1 MGKGKRVAAHAQKTR
16 SAELYERACRVMPG
30 GVSRNTVL
38 RSPHPLYA
46 EKGEGCYV
54 TDVEGVKRIDFANNM
69 CSLIHGHAH
78 PTIVA
83 AVATQLQKGTAF
95 TTATEAELLFAEHL
109 CNRTSSFDLIRFVN
123 SGTEAI
129 MGCVKAARAFT
140 GRPKIAKVEGAYH
153 GQYDYAEVSQTA
165 GPANWGDNESPASV
179 PVAHGTPLSALE
191 DVVVIPYND
200 PDQAIK
206 ILDRYASDLACVL
219 VDLLP
224 HRVGLIPASADFIS
238 ALRRWTYENDALLVY
253 DEVIT
258 YRFTYGGAQE
268 WFVEQPDL
276 TALGKV
282 IGGGFP
288 IGALAG
294 RKEVMDVMNPLQDK
308 LLFPHSGTFSANPV
322 TMTAGRTA
330 MELYGQ
336 EEVARL
342 NRLGDLARQHIK
354 EAIDLAD
361 IRACVSGAGSMFRV
375 HLKDDIPAH
384 YRDAYMGPEETRQ
397 LAVLLDHLFD
407 NGIMVINTCSGAL
420 STPMTEKEIDV
431 LGEVML
437 GGFRKLKKYT
447 LRNMP

>member
-1 MGKGKRVAAHAQKTR
+1 
-16 SAELYERACRVMPG
+16 
-30 GVSRNTVL
+30 
-38 RSPHPLYA
+38 
-46 EKGEGCYV
+46 
-54 TDVEGVKRIDFANNM
+54 
-69 CSLIHGHAH
+69 
-78 PTIVA
+78 
-83 AVATQLQKGTAF
+83 
-95 TTATEAELLFAEHL
+95 
-109 CNRTSSFDLIRFVN
+109 
-123 SGTEAI
+123 
-129 MGCVKAARAFT
+129 
-140 GRPKIAKVEGAYH
+140 
-153 GQYDYAEVSQTA
+153 
-165 GPANWGDNESPASV
+165 
-179 PVAHGTPLSALE
+179 
-191 DVVVIPYND
+191 
-200 PDQAIK
+200 
-206 ILDRYASDLACVL
+206 
-219 VDLLP
+219 
-224 HRVGLIPASADFIS
+224 
-238 ALRRWTYENDALLVY
+238 
-253 DEVIT
+253 
-258 YRFTYGGAQE
+258 
-268 WFVEQPDL
+268 PDL

-294 RKEVMDVMNPLQDK
+294 KKDVMDVMNPLQDK

-336 EEVARL
+336 EEVACL

-397 LAVLLDHLFD
+397 LAVLLDHLFE

-437 GGFRKLKKYT
+437 DGFRKLKKSENT
-447 LRNMP
+447 L